1 MSLITVVGSVNRDF
15 VLTVKN
21 LPHPG
26 ETVLARHFVEGVGSK
41 GANQDVAAAR
51 LGSRVRLVAR
61 VGADASVDALAS
73 EGVDVGAVRSNG
85 LAATVIATAV
95 VDDAGENTIVV
106 NPGAGADL
114 SVQDLPARLVRSPG
128 EDVPVQ
134 HEIPPD
140 VAERAVLRAHEQGGV
155 VVLNPAPARSTRR
168 YWPPSTSSSPTSANS
183 PRFTAPTGPP
193 PSTRPE
199 PCWSAPR
206 SRAGP
211 SW

>member
-26 ETVLARHFVEGVGSK
+26 ETVLARHFVEGVGGK

-85 LAATVIATAV
+85 LAATGIATAV
-95 VDDAGENTIVV
+95 VDDSRREHHRRQ
-106 NPGAGADL
+106 PR
-114 SVQDLPARLVRSPG
+114 QPA
-128 EDVPVQ
+128 
-134 HEIPPD
+134 
-140 VAERAVLRAHEQGGV
+140 
-155 VVLNPAPARSTRR
+155 
-168 YWPPSTSSSPTSANS
+168 PTSAS
-183 PRFTAPTGPP
+183 RTCRPDSSGHRERTSWSSTRSQPTWSSGRSCAPT
-193 PSTRPE
+193 
-199 PCWSAPR
+199 
-206 SRAGP
+206 SREG
-211 SW
+211 SLS